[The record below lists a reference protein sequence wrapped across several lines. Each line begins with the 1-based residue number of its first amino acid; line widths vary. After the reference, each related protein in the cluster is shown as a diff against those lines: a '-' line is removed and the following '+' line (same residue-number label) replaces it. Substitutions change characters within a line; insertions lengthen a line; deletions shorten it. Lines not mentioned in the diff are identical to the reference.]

1 MPQDLIGS
9 ESTEVESAYSSR
21 GCFHEWSAV
30 GGEKDRFCCLFYGL
44 IVEKYTLICAMEIQK
59 IHSCLFRICFIYG
72 TTNVSVS
79 QSWISLLNC
88 WPRTICRLIYQQT
101 SGNQNTVHVTN
112 GLIWK
117 FSREWLLWTG
127 CATGGSLR
135 KKPQSPKWSTRRKT
149 SYRCSVQGIFV
160 GIIIKTSDASLK
172 VTDLLFAFAFW
183 KNKPGK
189 LVS

>member
-1 MPQDLIGS
+1 
-9 ESTEVESAYSSR
+9 
-21 GCFHEWSAV
+21 
-30 GGEKDRFCCLFYGL
+30 
-44 IVEKYTLICAMEIQK
+44 MEIQK
-59 IHSCLFRICFIYG
+59 IHSCFFRICVIYG
-72 TTNVSVS
+72 TTNVSVL

-88 WPRTICRLIYQQT
+88 RPRTICRLIYQQT
-101 SGNQNTVHVTN
+101 SANQNTVHVTN